1 MNSVLKLGKYL
12 LAVIVLVFGVMHL
25 MNSSGMAGMAPFGG
39 AAMVIVA
46 GIGLILAAVA
56 IFIGK
61 YDKLACVLLAVELLL
76 FAFLIHLPG
85 LMNAADE
92 MSKAVSMGSFLKDIG
107 LAGGA
112 LMAAQ
117 LAKDNSVIG

>member
-12 LAVIVLVFGVMHL
+12 LAVVMLVFGIMHL
-25 MNSSGMAGMAPFGG
+25 MNSAAMAGMAPFGG
-39 AAMVIVA
+39 AAMVIVS
-46 GIGLILAAVA
+46 GLGLILAAVA

-76 FAFLIHLPG
+76 FALLIHLPG

-92 MSKAVSMGSFLKDIG
+92 MSKAMSMGSFLKDTG

-117 LAKDNSVIG
+117 SAKDSSIIG